1 MPEPDAEPTFRRPVL
16 ADAQA
21 VADLIN
27 ACSIEET
34 GVPSATLD
42 EIRSDWTSPGADP
55 ARDCWVVEAPR
66 GDLIGSMWVG
76 HATLPSLRMD
86 GCVHPGHRS
95 RGIGSALLA
104 LGVDR
109 AREMAAEAP
118 AGTRVS
124 VIHGVLHG
132 SKGARLLAA
141 NGFEPVRANLM
152 MRIDMTEP
160 PAVPIWPEGIAVRTA
175 RPGQDERA
183 LHPAEMEAF
192 EDHSDSR
199 PLGFDEWF
207 HARTLGGAD
216 FDPTMWFLAMDGEDI
231 AGAALCLREVP
242 EDPRCG
248 LVDKLSVRRAWRRR
262 GIGLALLRHAFGEF
276 YRRGTWSVALSVD
289 PESITGAQ
297 RLYERAGMRVV
308 RRIDAYERE
317 LRPSTAVR
325 RG

>member
-1 MPEPDAEPTFRRPVL
+1 VPEPDARAMFRRPVL

-21 VADLIN
+21 VTDLIN

-34 GVPSATLD
+34 GVPSASVEEVL
-42 EIRSDWTSPGADP
+42 SDWTVPGADP
-55 ARDCWVVEAPR
+55 AHDCWVVEAPR

-86 GCVHPGHRS
+86 GYVHPDHRG

-104 LGVDR
+104 LGLER
-109 AREMAAEAP
+109 AREMAVDAP
-118 AGTRVS
+118 AGTGVS

-132 SKGARLLAA
+132 SEGARLLEA

-160 PAVPIWPEGIAVRTA
+160 PVAPIWPEGIAVRTA
-175 RPGQDERA
+175 RSGEDERA
-183 LHPAEMEAF
+183 LHLAEMEAF
-192 EDHSDSR
+192 EDHWDSR

-216 FDPTMWFLAMDGEDI
+216 LDPSMWFLAVDGEDI
-231 AGAALCLREVP
+231 AGAALCVREVP

-248 LVDKLSVRRAWRRR
+248 LVDRLSVRRAWRRR

-276 YRRGTWSVALSVD
+276 YGRGTGSVVLHVD

-308 RRIDAYERE
+308 RRIDAYEME
-317 LRPSTAVR
+317 LRPSTGA
-325 RG
+325 GGG